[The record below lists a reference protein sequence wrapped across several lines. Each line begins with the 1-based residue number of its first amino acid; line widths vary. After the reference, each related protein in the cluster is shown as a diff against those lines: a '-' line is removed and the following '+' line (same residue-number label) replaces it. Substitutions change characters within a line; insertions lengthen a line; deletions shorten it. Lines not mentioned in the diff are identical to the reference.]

1 MKLLLVVGRLRE
13 RDPLRGSVAALAEDL
28 RQSGV
33 ETEVFSPL
41 KTEDLLCSGCG
52 ACKGAGMCVADP
64 RGKEFLKAAAGCDG
78 FLIAAP
84 VGLLGLGIDL
94 RNLLMRAAELTAR
107 SKNDPFAG
115 KPAALIVGRLSRKA
129 AKELREL
136 TQALGL
142 DLCELTALLP
152 ALDKKEKKK

>member
-1 MKLLLVVGRLRE
+1 M
-13 RDPLRGSVAALAEDL
+13 
-28 RQSGV
+28 
-33 ETEVFSPL
+33 
-41 KTEDLLCSGCG
+41 
-52 ACKGAGMCVADP
+52 CKADP
-64 RGKEFLKAAAGCDG
+64 RGGEFLRAAAGCDG

-84 VGLLGLGIDL
+84 VGLFGLGVDL

-115 KPAALIVGRLSRKA
+115 KPAALIVNRLSRKA

-136 TQALGL
+136 IEALGL

-152 ALDKKEKKK
+152 ALDEKEKKK

>member
-1 MKLLLVVGRLRE
+1 MKLLLVYGRLRGGLAIAAE
-13 RDPLRGSVAALAEDL
+13 NAAEELR
-28 RQSGV
+28 RSGV

-41 KTEDLLCSGCG
+41 KTESLLCSGCG
-52 ACKGAGMCVADP
+52 ACHGAGMCRADP
-64 RGKEFLKAAAGCDG
+64 RGGEFLRAAAGCDG

-84 VGLLGLGIDL
+84 AGLLGLNVDL

-115 KPAALIVGRLSRKA
+115 KPAALIGGRLSGRA

-136 TQALGL
+136 TEALGL
-142 DLCELTALLP
+142 RLCALTALLP
-152 ALDKKEKKK
+152 APDKEEKKK